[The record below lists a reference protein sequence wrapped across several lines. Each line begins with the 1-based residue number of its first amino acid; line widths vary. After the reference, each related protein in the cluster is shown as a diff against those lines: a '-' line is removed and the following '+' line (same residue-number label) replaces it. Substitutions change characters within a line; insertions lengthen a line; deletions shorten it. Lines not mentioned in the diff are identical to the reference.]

1 MHIFLASLKLR
12 IILVAEMNKISQDQ
26 FQRIVGQRVKLARED
41 ANLSQDELASQL
53 GLNDRQTLSNIEA
66 GKRKLSAEELVK
78 LIHALG
84 KKLEYFTDSFSLIGE
99 GAFSW
104 RAVGAAPASLDEFEA
119 KAGKWIGTFRRLGEI
134 KGEPFSALSQQLT
147 LTERSSFEE
156 AQTAGE
162 ALVADWG
169 LGEVPATNLGKLVE
183 DRLKMLVLYV
193 DAPGG
198 ISGAACQLPQFNTI
212 LINRREPDGRRNYDF
227 AHEIFHILTWNA
239 MSPRTYDQADK
250 VEGTKVK
257 RIEQLANNFAAA
269 LLMPSASLKPRWEK
283 RGNQDLHD
291 WLNETASEFQV
302 TSDALYWR
310 LRQLSWLTPAA
321 SLDINRERL
330 TWNGRSPSAQAPPK
344 LFSRRFVERMHWAL
358 DRGEL
363 SVRRAAELLDC
374 TVEDLEDLFKSYE
387 LPVPFDL

>member
-1 MHIFLASLKLR
+1 LR
-12 IILVAEMNKISQDQ
+12 IILVSEMNKISEEQ

-66 GKRKLSAEELVK
+66 GKRKLTAEELVK
-78 LIHALG
+78 LIQTLG
-84 KKLEYFTDSFSLIGE
+84 KKLEYFTDTFSLIGE

-104 RAVGAAPASLDEFEA
+104 RAVGAAPASLDEFES

-134 KGEPFSALSQQLT
+134 KGEPFNALSQRLT

-156 AQTAGE
+156 AQAAGE
-162 ALVADWG
+162 ALVADWD

-183 DRLKMLVLYV
+183 DRLKILVLNV
-193 DAPGG
+193 DAPSG
-198 ISGAACQLPQFNTI
+198 ISGAACQLQQFNTI

-227 AHEIFHILTWNA
+227 AHEIFHILTWTA
-239 MSPRTYDQADK
+239 MPPRPYDQADK

-283 RGNQDLHD
+283 RGDQDLHD

-310 LRQLSWLTPAA
+310 LRQLSLLTPTA
-321 SLDINRERL
+321 SLDINRDRL
-330 TWNGRSPSAQAPPK
+330 TWNGRSPSAQTLPK

-387 LPVPFDL
+387 LRVPFDL

>member
-1 MHIFLASLKLR
+1 
-12 IILVAEMNKISQDQ
+12 MNKLSQEQ

-41 ANLSQDELASQL
+41 ANLSQDELACQL

-66 GKRKLSAEELVK
+66 GKRKLTAEELVN
-78 LIHALG
+78 LIQTLG
-84 KKLEYFTDSFSLIGE
+84 KKLEYFTDTFSLIGE

-104 RAVGAAPASLDEFEA
+104 RAVGAAPASLEEFEA
-119 KAGKWIGTFRRLGEI
+119 RAGKWIGTYRRLGEI
-134 KGEPFSALSQQLT
+134 KGEPFSALSQRLT

-156 AQTAGE
+156 AQAAGE
-162 ALVADWG
+162 ALVSDWD
-169 LGEVPATNLGKLVE
+169 LGEVPAANLGTLVE
-183 DRLKMLVLYV
+183 DRLRILVLNV
-193 DAPGG
+193 DAPSG

-239 MSPRTYDQADK
+239 MPPRTYDQADK

-283 RGNQDLHD
+283 RGGQDLHD
-291 WLNETASEFQV
+291 WLNETASKLQV

-310 LRQLSWLTPAA
+310 LRQLTWLTPTA
-321 SLDINRERL
+321 SLDISRDRL
-330 TWNGRSPSAQAPPK
+330 TWNGRSPSANTLPK
-344 LFSRRFVERMHWAL
+344 LFSRRFVERMRWAL

-363 SVRRAAELLDC
+363 SVLRAAELLDC